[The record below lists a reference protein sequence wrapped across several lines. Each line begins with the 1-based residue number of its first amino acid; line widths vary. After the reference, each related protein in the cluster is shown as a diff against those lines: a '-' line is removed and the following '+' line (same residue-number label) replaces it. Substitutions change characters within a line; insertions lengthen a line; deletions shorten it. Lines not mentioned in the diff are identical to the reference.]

1 MSKENVLNF
10 LTKAA
15 EDEQLKAQL
24 KTVSTQDGLVGAG
37 NQAGYDFSHEH
48 VDEALTELKQ
58 KPGFFGALA
67 EAVLELFSPSHDNY
81 PAIGVQPFTGDPN
94 SKS

>member
-10 LTKAA
+10 LSKAA
-15 EDEQLKAQL
+15 EDEQIKTQL
-24 KTVSTQDGLVGAG
+24 QTVSSQDELVGAG
-37 NQAGYDFSHEH
+37 NQAGYEFSHKH

-67 EAVLELFSPSHDNY
+67 EAVLELFGPIHDNY
-81 PAIGVQPFTGDPN
+81 PATGTQPFTGDPN
-94 SKS
+94 RKS